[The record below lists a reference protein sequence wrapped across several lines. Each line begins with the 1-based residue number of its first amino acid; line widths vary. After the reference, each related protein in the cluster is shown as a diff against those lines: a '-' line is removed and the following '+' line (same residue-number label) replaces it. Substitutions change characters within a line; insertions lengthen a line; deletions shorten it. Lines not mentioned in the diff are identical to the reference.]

1 MVLEAGDPERSVE
14 LLWGE
19 KPHPGR
25 GPKPSLTLDAVVAA
39 AIDVAD
45 EEGLADL
52 SMRRVAEKLGF
63 TTMSLYRYVPGKA
76 ELLDLMQD
84 AAVAEVALPGHDLDW
99 RAGLTF
105 SAGQDWELYRRHPW
119 MVQVTSTRS
128 VPGPHYMANFEARL
142 RVLESTGLSGREIMA
157 VANLVSQYVEG
168 AARRAAEAQQA
179 ERTTGVGM
187 EEWWGSRV
195 SLWGHLTEDRYPTL
209 ARVWMAGGYDGM
221 VDDFEFGLQR
231 VLDGVAVLVH
241 GRGETVER
249 DETPG
254 SCVTCGK
261 PVAKPAT
268 GRPKEYCSRACQQR
282 AYRAR
287 RAGPGE

>member
-1 MVLEAGDPERSVE
+1 MATEAGDPERSVE
-14 LLWGE
+14 LLWGD
-19 KPHPGR
+19 KPPPVR
-25 GPKPSLTLDAVVAA
+25 GPKPALTLDGVVAA
-39 AIDVAD
+39 AVEVAD
-45 EEGLADL
+45 EEGLAAL

-84 AAVAEVALPGHDLDW
+84 AAAAEIVLPAAGVDW
-99 RAGLTF
+99 RTGLTF
-105 SAGQDWELYRRHPW
+105 SARQDWELYQRHPW

-128 VPGPHYMANFEARL
+128 VPGPHYMAELEARL
-142 RVLESTGLSGREIMA
+142 RVLEGTGLSGRETMA

-168 AARRAAEAQQA
+168 AARRVAEAQAA
-179 ERTTGVGM
+179 ERTTGVSM
-187 EEWWGSRV
+187 EQWWGSRV

-221 VDDFEFGLQR
+221 ADDFEFGLRR
-231 VLDGVAVLVH
+231 VLDGIEVLIA
-241 GRGETVER
+241 GR
-249 DETPG
+249 DETAVRDESG
-254 SCVTCGK
+254 GGCVTCGK
-261 PVAKPAT
+261 PVEKSAT

-287 RAGPGE
+287 QAGR

>member
-1 MVLEAGDPERSVE
+1 MVQEAGDPERSVE
-14 LLWGE
+14 LLWGS

-25 GPKPSLTLDAVVAA
+25 GPKPALTLDGVVAA
-39 AIDVAD
+39 AVEVAD
-45 EEGLADL
+45 EEGLAAL

-84 AAVAEVALPGHDLDW
+84 AAAAEIVLPDSGLDW
-99 RAGLTF
+99 RSGLAF
-105 SAGQDWELYRRHPW
+105 SARQDWELYQRHPW
-119 MVQVTSTRS
+119 MVQVASTRS
-128 VPGPHYMANFEARL
+128 VPGPHYMAELEARL
-142 RVLESTGLSGREIMA
+142 RVLEGTGLSGREIMA

-179 ERTTGVGM
+179 ERSTGVGM
-187 EEWWGSRV
+187 EEWWASRV

-221 VDDFEFGLQR
+221 VDDFEFGLAR
-231 VLDGVAVLVH
+231 VLDGVEVLVR
-241 GRGETVER
+241 GRDVR
-249 DETPG
+249 DETG
-254 SCVTCGK
+254 AGCVTCGK
-261 PVAKPAT
+261 PVERPAT

-282 AYRAR
+282 AYRLR
-287 RAGPGE
+287 KGGSGQ

>member
-1 MVLEAGDPERSVE
+1 VATEAGDPERSVE
-14 LLWGE
+14 LLWGD
-19 KPHPGR
+19 KPPPVR
-25 GPKPSLTLDAVVAA
+25 GPKPALTLDGVVAA
-39 AIDVAD
+39 AVEVAD
-45 EEGLADL
+45 EEGLAAL

-84 AAVAEVALPGHDLDW
+84 AAAAEIVLPAADVDW
-99 RAGLTF
+99 RTGLTF
-105 SAGQDWELYRRHPW
+105 SARQDWELYQRHPW

-128 VPGPHYMANFEARL
+128 VPGPHYMAELEARL
-142 RVLESTGLSGREIMA
+142 RVLEGTGLSGRETMA

-168 AARRAAEAQQA
+168 AARRVAEAQAA
-179 ERTTGVGM
+179 ERTTGVSM
-187 EEWWGSRV
+187 EQWWGSRV

-221 VDDFEFGLQR
+221 ADDFEFGLRR
-231 VLDGVAVLVH
+231 VLDGIEVLIA
-241 GRGETVER
+241 GR
-249 DETPG
+249 DETPVRDETG
-254 SCVTCGK
+254 GGCVTCGK
-261 PVAKPAT
+261 PVEKSAT

-287 RAGPGE
+287 QAGR

>member
-1 MVLEAGDPERSVE
+1 VVLEAGDPERSVE

-19 KPHPGR
+19 KPQPGR
-25 GPKPSLTLDAVVAA
+25 GPKPALTLDGIVAA
-39 AIDVAD
+39 AVEVAD
-45 EEGLADL
+45 EEGLSAL

-84 AAVAEVALPGHDLDW
+84 AVAAEIVLPDHGLDW
-99 RAGLTF
+99 RAGLAF
-105 SAGQDWELYRRHPW
+105 SARQDWELFQRHPW
-119 MVQVTSTRS
+119 MAQVTSTRS
-128 VPGPHYMANFEARL
+128 VPGPHYMAELEARL
-142 RVLESTGLSGREIMA
+142 RVLSGAGLSGRETMA

-179 ERTTGVGM
+179 ERTSGVSM
-187 EEWWGSRV
+187 EEWWSSRV

-221 VDDFEFGLQR
+221 VDDFEFGLKR
-231 VLDGVAVLVH
+231 VLDGVEVLIL
-241 GRGETVER
+241 GRDETPVR

-261 PVAKPAT
+261 PVEKSAT

-287 RAGPGE
+287 QASGQ

>member
-1 MVLEAGDPERSVE
+1 MVSEAGDPERSVE
-14 LLWGE
+14 LLWGD

-25 GPKPSLTLDAVVAA
+25 GPKPALTLDGVVAA
-39 AIDVAD
+39 AIEVAD
-45 EEGLADL
+45 EEGLAAL

-84 AAVAEVALPGHDLDW
+84 AAVAEIVLPDRGVDW
-99 RAGLTF
+99 RTGLAF
-105 SAGQDWELYRRHPW
+105 SARQDWELYQRHPW

-128 VPGPHYMANFEARL
+128 VPGPNFMADFEARL
-142 RVLESTGLSGREIMA
+142 RVLEGAGLSGREIMA

-179 ERTTGVGM
+179 ERATGVSVD
-187 EEWWGSRV
+187 EWWGSRV

-209 ARVWMAGGYDGM
+209 ARVWMAGGYDGL
-221 VDDFEFGLQR
+221 VDDFEFGLRR
-231 VLDGVAVLVH
+231 VLDGIEVLV
-241 GRGETVER
+241 RSRDVTPVR
-249 DETPG
+249 DETLG

-261 PVAKPAT
+261 PVEKPAT
-268 GRPKEYCSRACQQR
+268 RRPKEYCSRACQQR

-287 RAGPGE
+287 QASGQ

>member
-1 MVLEAGDPERSVE
+1 MVSEVGDPERSVE
-14 LLWGE
+14 LLWGG
-19 KPHPGR
+19 KTHPGR
-25 GPKPSLTLDAVVAA
+25 GPKPALTLDGVVAA
-39 AIDVAD
+39 AVEVAD
-45 EEGLADL
+45 QEGLAAL

-84 AAVAEVALPGHDLDW
+84 AVVAEVVLPDHRMGW
-99 RAGLTF
+99 RAGLAY
-105 SAGQDWELYRRHPW
+105 SARQDWELYQRHPW
-119 MVQVTSTRS
+119 MVQVASTRS
-128 VPGPHYMANFEARL
+128 VPGPHYMADFEARL
-142 RVLESTGLSGREIMA
+142 KLLVGTGLSGREIMA

-168 AARRAAEAQQA
+168 AARRVAEAQQA
-179 ERTTGVGM
+179 ERTSGVSL
-187 EEWWGSRV
+187 EEWWTSRV

-209 ARVWMAGGYDGM
+209 ARVWMGGGYEGM

-231 VLDGVAVLVH
+231 VLDGIEMLVR
-241 GRGETVER
+241 GRGETSDR

-254 SCVTCGK
+254 TCVTCGK
-261 PVAKPAT
+261 PVEKPAT

-287 RAGPGE
+287 QAAGS